1 MSILR
6 VIVDDVIAPGTSGI
20 GRYAEELTRELIRTA
35 PRGSSVA
42 GIVSASPEP
51 GYIELEQ
58 RLPGLRGLYK
68 SPLARRELS
77 AAWQH
82 GFTRLPGSGMVHA
95 TSLLAPLRRHDRSL
109 TPGEQTVVTIHDA
122 IAWTRPDLLPTRYAS
137 WCRGMAKR
145 AERYADAIVVPT
157 HAVAAEL
164 ADHLDL
170 SGRVRVIGGAPS
182 SELGPVLDAAA
193 RRIAHGLPDEYLLS
207 IAGWEPR
214 KGLEPLIRGLADKGT
229 HGIPLIIVGA
239 GSAVEPELR
248 EIAKAAKVDPE
259 RVRSCDHLSP
269 EDLSAIIAGATIV
282 VQPSLEEG
290 FGLAMIEAFSFGRPV
305 VHSDS
310 PALVEVAADAGL
322 VVPREDA
329 GGFPKR
335 LGAAIAGLLAD
346 PERRAALGTAAEDR
360 SHAFSWRDSA
370 EKVWQLHAD
379 L

>member
-1 MSILR
+1 MSTLR
-6 VIVDDVIAPGTSGI
+6 VIVDDVIAPGIAGV

-35 PRGSSVA
+35 PRGSTVS

-51 GYIELEQ
+51 DYVDLEQ

-68 SPLARRELS
+68 SPLARRELQ

-95 TSLLAPLRRHDRSL
+95 TSLLAPLHRHDRAAN
-109 TPGEQTVVTIHDA
+109 PGEQTVVTIHDA
-122 IAWTRPDLLPTRYAS
+122 IAWTRPELLPGRYAA
-137 WCRGMAKR
+137 WCRGMGKR

-157 HAVAAEL
+157 HAVADEL
-164 ADHLDL
+164 ADHL
-170 SGRVRVIGGAPS
+170 SFAGRVRVIGGAPGS
-182 SELGPVLDAAA
+182 DLHPQRDAAH
-193 RRIAHGLPDEYLLS
+193 RRREHGMPAEYLLS

-229 HGIPLIIVGA
+229 HDIPLIIVGA

-248 EIAKAAKVDPE
+248 EIAKDAGVKPE
-259 RVRSCDHLSP
+259 RIRSCDLLSP
-269 EDLSAIIAGATIV
+269 EDLSAIIEGATIV

-290 FGLAMIEAFSFGRPV
+290 FGLAMIEAFAFGRPV

-310 PALVEVAADAGL
+310 PALVEVAAEAGY
-322 VVPREDA
+322 VVPREDPA
-329 GGFPKR
+329 GFPSR
-335 LGAAIAGLLAD
+335 LGEALAGLLED
-346 PERRAALGTAAEDR
+346 EKQREALGVAATDR

>member
-1 MSILR
+1 MTTLR
-6 VIVDDVIAPGTSGI
+6 VIVDDVIAPGADGI
-20 GRYAEELTRELIRTA
+20 GRYAEELTRQLIRTA

-51 GYIELEQ
+51 DYVELEQ

-68 SPLARRELS
+68 SPLARRELA

-95 TSLLAPLRRHDRSL
+95 TSMLAPLHRHDRGD
-109 TPGEQTVVTIHDA
+109 GEQTVVTIHDA
-122 IAWTRPDLLPTRYAS
+122 IAWTRPDLLPNRYAS
-137 WCRGMAKR
+137 WTRGMGKR

-157 HAVAAEL
+157 HAVADEL
-164 ADHLDL
+164 ADHL
-170 SGRVRVIGGAPS
+170 SITGRVRVIGGAPGS
-182 SELGPVLDAAA
+182 DLKPMADAAA
-193 RRIAHGLPDEYLLS
+193 RRQKHGLPDEYLLT

-229 HGIPLIIVGA
+229 HGIPLIVVGA

-248 EIAKAAKVDPE
+248 DVATDAKVDPQ
-259 RVRSCDHLSP
+259 RVRSCDHLSA
-269 EDLSAIIAGATIV
+269 EDLSAIIQGATVV

-290 FGLAMIEAFSFGRPV
+290 FGLAMIEAFAFGRAV

-310 PALVEVAADAGL
+310 PALVEVAAEAGY
-322 VVPREDA
+322 VVAREDA
-329 GGFPKR
+329 RGYPAR
-335 LGAAIAGLLAD
+335 LGEAIAGLLAD
-346 PERRAALGTAAEDR
+346 PVLRASLGTAAEDR

>member
-1 MSILR
+1 MSTLR
-6 VIVDDVIAPGTSGI
+6 VIVDDVIAPGADGI
-20 GRYAEELTRELIRTA
+20 GRYAEELTRQLIRTA
-35 PRGSSVA
+35 PRGSTVS

-51 GYIELEQ
+51 AYVDLEQ

-82 GFTRLPGSGMVHA
+82 GFTRLPGTGMVHA
-95 TSLLAPLRRHDRSL
+95 TSLLAPLHRHERSA
-109 TPGEQTVVTIHDA
+109 GEQTVVTIHDA
-122 IAWTRPDLLPTRYAS
+122 IAWTRPDLLPNRYAG
-137 WCRGMAKR
+137 WCRGMGKR
-145 AERYADAIVVPT
+145 AERYADAVVVPT
-157 HAVAAEL
+157 HAVADEL
-164 ADHLDL
+164 ADHL
-170 SGRVRVIGGAPS
+170 SITGRVRVIGGAPGS
-182 SELGPVLDAAA
+182 DLAPVADAAA
-193 RRIAHGLPDEYLLS
+193 RRRAHGLPDEYLLS
-207 IAGWEPR
+207 IAGWETR

-229 HGIPLIIVGA
+229 NGIPLIIVGA

-248 EIAKAAKVDPE
+248 EIAKDAKVDPE
-259 RVRSCDHLSP
+259 RVRSCDHLAAD
-269 EDLSAIIAGATIV
+269 DLSAIIAGATIV

-290 FGLAMIEAFSFGRPV
+290 FGLAMIEAFAFGRPV

-310 PALVEVAADAGL
+310 PALVEVAAEAGY

-329 GGFPKR
+329 AGYPKR
-335 LGAAIAGLLAD
+335 LGEAIAGLLSD
-346 PERRAALGTAAEDR
+346 PEQRAALGTAGEDR

>member
-1 MSILR
+1 MSTLR
-6 VIVDDVIAPGTSGI
+6 VIVDDVIAPGTAGI

-35 PRGSSVA
+35 PRGSTVS

-51 GYIELEQ
+51 DYVDLEQ

-68 SPLARRELS
+68 SPLARRELQ

-95 TSLLAPLRRHDRSL
+95 TSLLAPLFRHDRAANA
-109 TPGEQTVVTIHDA
+109 GDQTVVTIHDA
-122 IAWTRPDLLPTRYAS
+122 IAWTRPDLLPGRYAS
-137 WCRGMAKR
+137 WCRGMGKR

-157 HAVAAEL
+157 HAVADEL
-164 ADHLDL
+164 ADHLAFT
-170 SGRVRVIGGAPS
+170 GRVRVIGGAPGS
-182 SELGPVLDAAA
+182 DLRPQRDAAH
-193 RRIAHGLPDEYLLS
+193 RRREHGLPDQYLLTM
-207 IAGWEPR
+207 AGWEPR

-229 HGIPLIIVGA
+229 RDIPLIIVGA

-248 EIAKAAKVDPE
+248 EIAKDARVAPE
-259 RVRSCDHLSP
+259 RIRSCDLLSP
-269 EDLSAIIAGATIV
+269 EDLSAIIEGATIV

-290 FGLAMIEAFSFGRPV
+290 FGLAMIEAFAFGRPV

-310 PALVEVAADAGL
+310 PALVEVAAEAGYI
-322 VVPREDA
+322 VPREDA
-329 GGFPKR
+329 DGFAGR
-335 LGAAIAGLLAD
+335 LGEAIVGLLED
-346 PERRAALGTAAEDR
+346 ESQRAALGVAATDR

>member
-1 MSILR
+1 VSTLR
-6 VIVDDVIAPGTSGI
+6 VIVDDVIAPGTAGI

-35 PRGSSVA
+35 PRGSTVS

-51 GYIELEQ
+51 DYVDLEQ

-68 SPLARRELS
+68 SPLARRELQ

-82 GFTRLPGSGMVHA
+82 GFTRLPGTGMVHA
-95 TSLLAPLRRHDRSL
+95 TSLLAPLHRHDRGMN
-109 TPGEQTVVTIHDA
+109 PGEQTVVTIHDA
-122 IAWTRPDLLPTRYAS
+122 IAWTRPDLLPGRYAS
-137 WCRGMAKR
+137 WCRGMGKR

-157 HAVAAEL
+157 HAVADEL
-164 ADHLDL
+164 ADHLAFT
-170 SGRVRVIGGAPS
+170 GRVRVIGGAPGS
-182 SELGPVLDAAA
+182 DLRPQRDAAH
-193 RRIAHGLPDEYLLS
+193 RRREHGLPDEYLLS

-229 HGIPLIIVGA
+229 RDIPLIIVGA
-239 GSAVEPELR
+239 GSAAEPELR
-248 EIAKAAKVDPE
+248 EIAKDAGVKPE
-259 RVRSCDHLSP
+259 RIRSCDPLSP
-269 EDLSAIIAGATIV
+269 EDLSAIIEGATIV

-290 FGLAMIEAFSFGRPV
+290 FGLAMIEAFAFGRPV

-310 PALVEVAADAGL
+310 PALVEVAAESGY

-329 GGFPKR
+329 DGFGAR
-335 LGAAIAGLLAD
+335 LGEAIAGLLEDDAQ
-346 PERRAALGTAAEDR
+346 RATLGVAATDR

>member
-1 MSILR
+1 
-6 VIVDDVIAPGTSGI
+6 
-20 GRYAEELTRELIRTA
+20 
-35 PRGSSVA
+35 VA

-51 GYIELEQ
+51 DYIELEE

-82 GFTRLPGSGMVHA
+82 GFTRLPGNGMVHA
-95 TSLLAPLRRHDRSL
+95 TSLLAPLHRHDQVSN
-109 TPGEQTVVTIHDA
+109 PGEQTVVTIQDA
-122 IAWTRPDLLPTRYAS
+122 IAWTRPELLPSRYAA
-137 WCRGMAKR
+137 WCRGMGKR
-145 AERYADAIVVPT
+145 AERYADAVVVPT
-157 HAVAAEL
+157 HAVADEL
-164 ADHLDL
+164 AGHLDL
-170 SGRVRVIGGAPS
+170 TGRVRVIGGAPS
-182 SELGPVLDAAA
+182 SAHAPVPDAAA
-193 RRIAHGLPDEYLLS
+193 RRREHGLPDEYLLS

-214 KGLEPLIRGLADKGT
+214 KGLDPLIRGLADKGT

-248 EIAKAAKVDPE
+248 DIATEATDDPP

-290 FGLAMIEAFSFGRPV
+290 FGLAMIEAFAFGRPV

-310 PALVEVAADAGL
+310 PALVEVAAEAGF

-329 GGFPKR
+329 AGFPKR
-335 LGAAIAGLLAD
+335 LGEAIAGLLAD
-346 PERRAALGTAAEDR
+346 PALRDALGTAAEDR